1 MNSYDKRR
9 VLNVIRHIKKVIR
22 KQGLYSCVVAEIYDS
37 SLRRI
42 TKATPAWYETAWHD
56 ERILA
61 LRFLKSKGYVVDV
74 RQQWA
79 NSPSYCKGELFYMNM
94 TRISISQNNKEERK

>member
-9 VLNVIRHIKKVIR
+9 ALNVIRHIKKIIR
-22 KQGLYSCVVAEIYDS
+22 KQGLYSCIVAEIYDS

-42 TKATPAWYETAWHD
+42 TKGAPAWYDTAWHD
-56 ERILA
+56 DRILA
-61 LRFLKSKGYVVDV
+61 LRFLKIQGYAVAVYP
-74 RQQWA
+74 QWS